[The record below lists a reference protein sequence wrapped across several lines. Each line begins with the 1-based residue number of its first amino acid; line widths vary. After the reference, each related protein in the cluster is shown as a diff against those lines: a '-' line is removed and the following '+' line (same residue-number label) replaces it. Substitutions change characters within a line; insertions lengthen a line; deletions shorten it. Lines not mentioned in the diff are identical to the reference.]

1 MSLPV
6 EQLANAFREL
16 KIELEATRAETKEL
30 RQLLQ
35 AAKSETKAPPKA
47 PSKKQKAPKAKPV
60 VPRRSTGVRD
70 SEGEPVYYS
79 DFVHLLTSST
89 GGFFQRGIF
98 QEGDIAEVYGITR
111 INELKIRNPANH
123 RDRTTRAGDNVTV
136 VELSSGEQ

>member
-35 AAKSETKAPPKA
+35 AAKSETKAP
-47 PSKKQKAPKAKPV
+47 SKKQKSPKAKPV

-98 QEGDIAEVYGITR
+98 QEGDIAEVYGVTQ
-111 INELKIRNPANH
+111 INKLKIRNPVNH
-123 RDRTTRAGDNVTV
+123 RDKTTRNGDNVTV